1 MKKIISVVIALAMI
15 VTAVLALASCD
26 SEKKTVK
33 KKTPAQAIAA
43 STMPENFTI
52 TSKDELKLGVGGVLI
67 DVPVQSKAV
76 KLGSRYYLGS
86 TITSGEENFATTT
99 ASLWYN
105 KGLVGVIDFETAK
118 VGANLDVDF
127 VALIPLIRS
136 YLTKTLEEKNVTL
149 TEEKAREI
157 VETLINAIIGD
168 AGFVSV
174 KGGYTVTTKIELNV
188 EFVKKIID
196 AVKKIRD
203 LVAPETDDDG
213 TTGEIIGSSDEESA
227 PKDEQ
232 IENTLNMIKKFI
244 DIEELTFTVKFDKD
258 LNVTGLDYS
267 CEIKVKAPA
276 DSIKSAFSSMLERLV
291 GNMFGGLGGNTYDD
305 YDNYDNYDEY
315 DNDDID
321 YADKDESDD
330 ESDVVTT
337 VGATSESEYIS
348 IDIKLTGSSTI
359 TREASADDIPD
370 IPNDV
375 DLIDIMDIVSEHIG
389 NVSVQS
395 IIDFLKSLTSG
406 ALPGNLPFPIN
417 PQSLP
422 F

>member
-52 TSKDELKLGVGGVLI
+52 TSNDELKLGVGGVLI

-203 LVAPETDDDG
+203 LAAPETDDDG

-232 IENTLNMIKKFI
+232 IENTLNTIKKFI

-276 DSIKSAFSSMLERLV
+276 DSIKSAFSSMLDKLV
-291 GNMFGGLGGNTYDD
+291 GNMFSGLGGNT

-315 DNDDID
+315 GNDDID
-321 YADKDESDD
+321 YADEDETDD

-337 VGATSESEYIS
+337 VGATSESEYIC

-389 NVSVQS
+389 NVNIQS

-406 ALPGNLPFPIN
+406 ALPGNIPFPIN

>member
-26 SEKKTVK
+26 SEKKTVN

-52 TSKDELKLGVGGVLI
+52 TSKDELKLGVGGVVI

-203 LVAPETDDDG
+203 LVAPETNEDG

-305 YDNYDNYDEY
+305 YDNYDDYDEY
-315 DNDDID
+315 GNDDID

-337 VGATSESEYIS
+337 VGTTSESEYIS

-359 TREASADDIPD
+359 TREASAEDIPD

-395 IIDFLKSLTSG
+395 IIDFLKALTSG
-406 ALPGNLPFPIN
+406 ALPGNIPLPIN

>member
-26 SEKKTVK
+26 SEKKTVN

-52 TSKDELKLGVGGVLI
+52 TSKDELKLGVGGVVI

-86 TITSGEENFATTT
+86 TIASGEENFATTT

-276 DSIKSAFSSMLERLV
+276 DSIKSAFSSILERLV
-291 GNMFGGLGGNTYDD
+291 GNMFGGLGGNTYD
-305 YDNYDNYDEY
+305 NYDNYDDYDEY
-315 DNDDID
+315 GNDDID

-337 VGATSESEYIS
+337 VGATSESEYIC

-359 TREASADDIPD
+359 TREASAEDIPD

>member
-26 SEKKTVK
+26 SEKKTVN

-52 TSKDELKLGVGGVLI
+52 TSKDELKLGVGGVVI

-86 TITSGEENFATTT
+86 TIASGEENFATTT

-203 LVAPETDDDG
+203 LAAPQTDDDG

-267 CEIKVKAPA
+267 CQIKVKAPA
-276 DSIKSAFSSMLERLV
+276 DSIKSAFSSILERLV
-291 GNMFGGLGGNTYDD
+291 GNMFGGLGGNTYD
-305 YDNYDNYDEY
+305 NYDNYDDYDEY
-315 DNDDID
+315 GNDDID

-337 VGATSESEYIS
+337 VGATSESEYIC

-389 NVSVQS
+389 TVSVQS
-395 IIDFLKSLTSG
+395 IIDFLKALTSG

>member
-26 SEKKTVK
+26 SEKKTVN

-196 AVKKIRD
+196 AVKKMRD

-244 DIEELTFTVKFDKD
+244 DIEDLTFTVKFDKD

-276 DSIKSAFSSMLERLV
+276 DSIKSAFSSMLEKLV

-305 YDNYDNYDEY
+305 YDNYDEY

-337 VGATSESEYIS
+337 VGATSESEYIC

-395 IIDFLKSLTSG
+395 IIDFLKALTSG
-406 ALPGNLPFPIN
+406 ILPVNIPLPIN